1 MHYTLSQIL
10 EIYKRGCEELFGE
23 FDFWSTWEVARCQK
37 KGKYYYLELVEYDQN
52 GVVLAKCTAP
62 IFQYDVVDSF
72 LAATQMKPD
81 DMAKQQILFHGKYSF
96 HAQYGFS
103 IVIDEISPAYTLWK
117 LQQSKD
123 IIVETLT
130 QEWVMNNNI
139 RLPAPQVPLRIAV
152 VTGEKAAGFEDFIA
166 ILDDAGVIYSCSVFT
181 ATVHGNNAKA
191 DVYRALQEVYRRSDE
206 FDLVC
211 LVRGWGDSTWIARQ
225 NDLDIARGICHMPI
239 PVYIAVGHTQ
249 DTSILQKVAR
259 HVAKTPSDAA
269 HHLVNLYNEAS
280 HEIAELLTSVQHIG
294 REILLQ
300 REMLIHR
307 RYDGICR
314 SIGVEILRRQQR
326 IDSVYETISAYHP
339 EHLLARGYAVVRGE
353 LLPGSEITIDTLHDT
368 VVATVKSVAKRG
380 VYR

>member
-1 MHYTLSQIL
+1 
-10 EIYKRGCEELFGE
+10 
-23 FDFWSTWEVARCQK
+23 
-37 KGKYYYLELVEYDQN
+37 
-52 GVVLAKCTAP
+52 
-62 IFQYDVVDSF
+62 
-72 LAATQMKPD
+72 
-81 DMAKQQILFHGKYSF
+81 
-96 HAQYGFS
+96 
-103 IVIDEISPAYTLWK
+103 
-117 LQQSKD
+117 
-123 IIVETLT
+123 
-130 QEWVMNNNI
+130 
-139 RLPAPQVPLRIAV
+139 
-152 VTGEKAAGFEDFIA
+152 
-166 ILDDAGVIYSCSVFT
+166 
-181 ATVHGNNAKA
+181 
-191 DVYRALQEVYRRSDE
+191 
-206 FDLVC
+206 
-211 LVRGWGDSTWIARQ
+211 
-225 NDLDIARGICHMPI
+225 MPI